1 MRHGPPFHEKLA
13 SAAGNVHAGGRR
25 EPFPFR
31 PRFPLWSPEAIVSQ
45 PVGKELRS
53 VVNALFLFALFLLA
67 YSALV
72 PGHARGSA
80 RGPRFLRMQVED
92 LRNDRH
98 RVSFS
103 VPYAFVSGALRFAS
117 LGKVRREM
125 DLHFDHSVDASEIR
139 TIVQELKDKPD
150 GTDVVRTHED
160 AEFHVKK
167 DGDQVTLEV
176 RKHDRPEETVT
187 LRLPWRI
194 VDAVSTADRDLD
206 VDALVAQLRNAE
218 RGDLMEISAPDAHVR
233 IWID

>member
-1 MRHGPPFHEKLA
+1 M
-13 SAAGNVHAGGRR
+13 
-25 EPFPFR
+25 
-31 PRFPLWSPEAIVSQ
+31 SQ

-53 VVNALFLFALFLLA
+53 VVNALFLFALFLLV

-72 PGHARGSA
+72 PGHSRRSV

-92 LRNDRH
+92 LRHDRH

-125 DLHFDHSVDASEIR
+125 DLHFDHPVDASDIR

-150 GTDVVRTHED
+150 GTDVVRTHDD
-160 AEFHVKK
+160 AEIHVRK

-176 RKHDRPEETVT
+176 RKNDRPEETVT

-218 RGDLMEISAPDAHVR
+218 RGDLVEINAPDAHVR

>member
-1 MRHGPPFHEKLA
+1 M
-13 SAAGNVHAGGRR
+13 
-25 EPFPFR
+25 
-31 PRFPLWSPEAIVSQ
+31 SQ
-45 PVGKELRS
+45 PVGREFRS
-53 VVNALFLFALFLLA
+53 VVNALFLFALFLLV

-72 PGHARGSA
+72 PGHSRRSV

-92 LRNDRH
+92 LRHDRH
-98 RVSFS
+98 KVSFS

-150 GTDVVRTHED
+150 GTDVVRTHDD
-160 AEFHVKK
+160 AEIHVKK

-176 RKHDRPEETVT
+176 RKNDRPEDTVT

-218 RGDLMEISAPDAHVR
+218 RGDLVEISAPDAHVR

>member
-1 MRHGPPFHEKLA
+1 MK
-13 SAAGNVHAGGRR
+13 
-25 EPFPFR
+25 
-31 PRFPLWSPEAIVSQ
+31 Q
-45 PVGKELRS
+45 PVGNELRS
-53 VVNALFLFALFLLA
+53 VVNALFLFALFLLV
-67 YSALV
+67 YSAIV
-72 PGHARGSA
+72 PGHARGSI
-80 RGPRFLRMQVED
+80 RGPRFLRMKVEN
-92 LRNDRH
+92 LRAAGGPSN
-98 RVSFS
+98 VSIS

-150 GTDVVRTHED
+150 GTDVMRTHDD
-160 AEFHVKK
+160 AEIHVKK

-176 RKHDRPEETVT
+176 RKNDRPEETVT

-206 VDALVAQLRNAE
+206 VDALLAQLRNAE
-218 RGDLMEISAPDAHVR
+218 RGDLVEINAPDAHVR

>member
-1 MRHGPPFHEKLA
+1 M
-13 SAAGNVHAGGRR
+13 
-25 EPFPFR
+25 
-31 PRFPLWSPEAIVSQ
+31 SQ
-45 PVGKELRS
+45 PVGRELRS
-53 VVNALFLFALFLLA
+53 VVNALFLFALFLLV

-72 PGHARGSA
+72 PGHSRRSV

-150 GTDVVRTHED
+150 GTDVVRVHDD
-160 AEFHVKK
+160 AELHVKK
-167 DGDQVTLEV
+167 DGDQATLEV
-176 RKHDRPEETVT
+176 RKKDRPEDTVT

-206 VDALVAQLRNAE
+206 VDALVAQLRHAE
-218 RGDLMEISAPDAHVR
+218 RGDLVEINAPDAHVR

>member
-1 MRHGPPFHEKLA
+1 MK
-13 SAAGNVHAGGRR
+13 
-25 EPFPFR
+25 
-31 PRFPLWSPEAIVSQ
+31 Q
-45 PVGKELRS
+45 PVGNELRS
-53 VVNALFLFALFLLA
+53 VVNALFLFALFLLV
-67 YSALV
+67 YSAIV
-72 PGHARGSA
+72 PGHARGSI
-80 RGPRFLRMQVED
+80 RGPRFLRMKVEN
-92 LRNDRH
+92 LRAAGGPSN
-98 RVSFS
+98 VSIS

-150 GTDVVRTHED
+150 GTDVVRTHDD
-160 AEFHVKK
+160 AEIHVRK

-176 RKHDRPEETVT
+176 RKNDRPEETVT

-206 VDALVAQLRNAE
+206 VDALLAQLRHAE
-218 RGDLMEISAPDAHVR
+218 RGDLVEITAPDAHVR

>member
-1 MRHGPPFHEKLA
+1 VGTFSLPL
-13 SAAGNVHAGGRR
+13 S
-25 EPFPFR
+25 FPS
-31 PRFPLWSPEAIVSQ
+31 LEPEAIVSQ
-45 PVGKELRS
+45 PIGRELRS

-72 PGHARGSA
+72 PGHSRRSV

-92 LRNDRH
+92 LRHDRT

-125 DLHFDHSVDASEIR
+125 DLHFDQSVDASEIR

-150 GTDVVRTHED
+150 GTDVVRTHDD
-160 AEFHVKK
+160 AEIHVRK

-176 RKHDRPEETVT
+176 RKPDRPEETVT

-206 VDALVAQLRNAE
+206 VEALVAQLRNAE
-218 RGDLMEISAPDAHVR
+218 RGDLVEISAPDAHVR

>member
-1 MRHGPPFHEKLA
+1 MSMPEGG
-13 SAAGNVHAGGRR
+13 GNLFRR
-25 EPFPFR
+25 ALVSFSE
-31 PRFPLWSPEAIVSQ
+31 PEAHVKQ
-45 PVGKELRS
+45 PVGRALQS
-53 VVNALFLFALFLLA
+53 VVNALFLFALFLIV

-72 PGHARGSA
+72 PGHTRGSI
-80 RGPRFLRMQVED
+80 RGPRFLRMKVEN
-92 LRNDRH
+92 LKNDGGPSN
-98 RVSFS
+98 VSLS

-117 LGKVRREM
+117 LGKVRREL
-125 DLHFDHSVDASEIR
+125 DLHFDQSVDSSEIR

-160 AEFHVKK
+160 AEIHVKK
-167 DGDQVTLEV
+167 NGEQVTLAV
-176 RKHDRPEETVT
+176 QKHGRPEETVT

-218 RGDLMEISAPDAHVR
+218 RGDLVEINAPDAHVR

>member
-1 MRHGPPFHEKLA
+1 M
-13 SAAGNVHAGGRR
+13 
-25 EPFPFR
+25 
-31 PRFPLWSPEAIVSQ
+31 SQ

-53 VVNALFLFALFLLA
+53 AVNALFLFALFLLA

-80 RGPRFLRMQVED
+80 RGPRFLRMQVDD

-98 RVSFS
+98 KVSFS

-139 TIVQELKDKPD
+139 TIVQELKEKPD
-150 GTDVVRTHED
+150 GTDVVRACED
-160 AEFHVKK
+160 GEIHVKK
-167 DGDQVTLEV
+167 EGDLVALEV
-176 RKHDRPEETVT
+176 RKTDHPEETVT
-187 LRLPWRI
+187 LKLPWRI
-194 VDAVSTADRDLD
+194 VDAVSTSDRDLD
-206 VDALVAQLRNAE
+206 VDALVAQLRHAE
-218 RGDLMEISAPDAHVR
+218 RGDLVEINAPDAHVR

>member
-1 MRHGPPFHEKLA
+1 MGTFSLPL
-13 SAAGNVHAGGRR
+13 S
-25 EPFPFR
+25 FPS
-31 PRFPLWSPEAIVSQ
+31 LEPEAIVNQ
-45 PVGKELRS
+45 PVGRELRS

-72 PGHARGSA
+72 PGHSRRSV

-92 LRNDRH
+92 LRHDRT

-150 GTDVVRTHED
+150 GTDVVRTHDD
-160 AEFHVKK
+160 AEIHVRK

-176 RKHDRPEETVT
+176 RKPDRPEETVT

-206 VDALVAQLRNAE
+206 VEALVAQLRNAE
-218 RGDLMEISAPDAHVR
+218 RGDLVEISAPDAHVR

>member
-1 MRHGPPFHEKLA
+1 MK
-13 SAAGNVHAGGRR
+13 
-25 EPFPFR
+25 
-31 PRFPLWSPEAIVSQ
+31 Q
-45 PVGKELRS
+45 PVGNELRS
-53 VVNALFLFALFLLA
+53 VVNALFLFALFLLV
-67 YSALV
+67 YSAIV
-72 PGHARGSA
+72 PEHARGSI
-80 RGPRFLRMQVED
+80 RGPRFLRMKVEN
-92 LRNDRH
+92 LRAAGGPSN
-98 RVSFS
+98 VSIS

-150 GTDVVRTHED
+150 GTDVVRTHDD
-160 AEFHVKK
+160 AEIHVKK

-176 RKHDRPEETVT
+176 RKNDRPEETVT

-206 VDALVAQLRNAE
+206 VDALLAQLRNAE
-218 RGDLMEISAPDAHVR
+218 RGDLVEINAPDAHVR

>member
-1 MRHGPPFHEKLA
+1 MSITEDGGTFSLPP
-13 SAAGNVHAGGRR
+13 S
-25 EPFPFR
+25 FP
-31 PRFPLWSPEAIVSQ
+31 SQEPEATVSQ
-45 PVGKELRS
+45 PVGKDLRS

-67 YSALV
+67 YSAVV
-72 PGHARGSA
+72 PGHARRTA

-92 LRNDRH
+92 LQNDRH

-125 DLHFDHSVDASEIR
+125 DLHFDRSVEASEIR

-160 AEFHVKK
+160 AEIHVKK
-167 DGDQVTLEV
+167 DGDQATLEI
-176 RKHDRPEETVT
+176 RKPDHPEETVT

-218 RGDLMEISAPDAHVR
+218 RGDLVEITAPDAHVR